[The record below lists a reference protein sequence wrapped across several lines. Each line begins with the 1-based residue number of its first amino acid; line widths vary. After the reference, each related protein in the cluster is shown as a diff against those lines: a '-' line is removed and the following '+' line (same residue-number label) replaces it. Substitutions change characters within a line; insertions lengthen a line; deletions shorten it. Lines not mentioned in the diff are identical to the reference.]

1 MKKELP
7 AIAQNIKK
15 HRSRLNISQAKLSK
29 MAGVTLYTITK
40 IESGATSD
48 PRIKTAKKIAKTFDI
63 TIDDLMK

>member
-1 MKKELP
+1 MAVFLFFD
-7 AIAQNIKK
+7 IYRN
-15 HRSRLNISQAKLSK
+15 RLNISQAKLSK